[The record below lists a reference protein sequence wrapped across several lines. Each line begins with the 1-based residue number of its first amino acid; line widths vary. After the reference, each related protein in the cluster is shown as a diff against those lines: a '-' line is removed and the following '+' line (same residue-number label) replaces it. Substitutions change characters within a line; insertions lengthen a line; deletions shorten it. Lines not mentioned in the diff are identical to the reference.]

1 MKPWLMLLVIAVAA
15 GLGAAAG
22 MGAATVLAA
31 LPAMFCL
38 MAAFGGT
45 LHGDLRLLAWFGP
58 VLVLVVGGTKWL
70 AGVAPVLAVPL
81 VTALVFVAGMLPVL
95 GARYVTVGMGLGMA
109 ASFAYGF
116 QLTGLVTPM
125 QDFAAPA
132 ISVAVVVITRVLL
145 GVTDPD
151 APLRGALA
159 GVLTGG
165 GITAFEHARAVWQ
178 ADRPRVWT
186 ERAFSGIVRYQN
198 AAQVLRTRRPVL
210 SDSDRQEV
218 DRLLEAAEGEAG
230 RLAAELTAPA
240 AQADRSARVVRRR
253 PVQPLPGATGA
264 LVTSVWLGLE
274 AVEAA
279 SRDRDRTPVELAG
292 RVDREQLTTA
302 VRGALSWR
310 SVHLRHAVRCAV
322 GMLIAVLVSLAFESN
337 PLRLSFLM
345 AVFAIM
351 QPQLQDTITKAK
363 QRAVGAV
370 AGAAGLALLIVLL
383 DLPNSALVPIG
394 VVALMVGFL
403 FFMQKNPVVFN
414 ACIVLMAVGMNV
426 NMRHLELRS
435 TLLQYLGLV
444 ALAVVIGLVVGFVA
458 VPWLPRR
465 GLGERFVEA
474 VADMAE
480 LLRGVAAGL
489 VTQHPDRR
497 TLRPRFLAAAG
508 SQQNLTASEPGA
520 SEPTEAARQAAT
532 AASEALRGLLSSAT
546 ALLMRSRTSAAL
558 AGAVAEVARQ
568 LEPDVAPAPRLVDE
582 RLPAVIDIEHRLL
595 IDTMTTHTRALAE
608 ARAVLGSG

>member
-1 MKPWLMLLVIAVAA
+1 MKPWLMLLVIVAAA

-58 VLVLVVGGTKWL
+58 LLVLVVGGMKWL
-70 AGVAPVLAVPL
+70 AGVAEPVAVVL

-95 GARYVTVGMGLGMA
+95 GTRYITVGMGLGMA
-109 ASFAYGF
+109 ASFGYGF
-116 QLTGLVTPM
+116 QLTGVVTPL

-132 ISVAVVVITRVLL
+132 ISVAVVVITRVLM
-145 GVTDPD
+145 GVKDPD
-151 APLRGALA
+151 APLRGAFAGLLA
-159 GVLTGG
+159 GGDVK
-165 GITAFEHARAVWQ
+165 AFEHARAVWR

-186 ERAFSGIVRYQN
+186 DRAFGGIVQFQN
-198 AAQVLRTRRPVL
+198 AVQVLRTRRPVL
-210 SDSDRQEV
+210 SVSDRAEV
-218 DRLLEAAEGEAG
+218 DRLLEAADREAG

-240 AQADRSARVVRRR
+240 AQVDPAVRVSHQH
-253 PVQPLPGATGA
+253 PAQPLPGATGA

-274 AVEAA
+274 AVAAA
-279 SRDRDRTPVELAG
+279 SRNRDRTRIALAG
-292 RVDREQLTTA
+292 QVDREELWTA
-302 VRGALSWR
+302 LRGALSWR

-322 GMLIAVLVSLAFESN
+322 GMLIAVLVSLGFGTN

-351 QPQLQDTITKAK
+351 QPQLQDTIAKAK
-363 QRAVGAV
+363 QRAIGAV

-383 DLPNSALVPIG
+383 ELPNSALVPIG
-394 VVALMVGFL
+394 VVALLVGFL

-414 ACIVLMAVGMNV
+414 ACIVLMSVGMNV

-435 TLLQYLGLV
+435 TLLEYLGLV

-474 VADMAE
+474 VADMDE
-480 LLRGVAAGL
+480 LLRGVATGL
-489 VTQHPDRR
+489 MTQRLDRQ

-508 SQQNLTASEPGA
+508 SQQNLTASEPGTQ
-520 SEPTEAARQAAT
+520 EPTDEQRQAA
-532 AASEALRGLLSSAT
+532 AEASEALRGLLSSAT
-546 ALLMRSRTSAAL
+546 ALLMRAQTSGAL

-568 LEPDVAPAPRLVDE
+568 LEPDVTPAPRLVDE

-595 IDTMTTHTRALAE
+595 VDTMTTHTTALAN
-608 ARAVLGSG
+608 ARAVLVSA